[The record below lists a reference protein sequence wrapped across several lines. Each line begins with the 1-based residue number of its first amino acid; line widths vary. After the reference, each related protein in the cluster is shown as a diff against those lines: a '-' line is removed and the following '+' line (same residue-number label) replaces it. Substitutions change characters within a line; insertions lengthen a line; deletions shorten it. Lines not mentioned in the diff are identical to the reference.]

1 MESKCCIC
9 LEPLQDGQPSVVLTA
24 KGSDSINRISVAHP
38 KGPIQVEAGHSVH
51 QKCRRD
57 FCRPKSP
64 NQINLKNRLLAR
76 MKLLAVVPL
85 NHDLTIRNIAFS
97 AASLQIAMERNEDLM
112 SYLYELK
119 TCNIP

>member
-57 FCRPKSP
+57 FCRPRKPKS
-64 NQINLKNRLLAR
+64 NQSEEQTISKNEAIGRRSVKPRFNYKEHCL
-76 MKLLAVVPL
+76 
-85 NHDLTIRNIAFS
+85 F
-97 AASLQIAMERNEDLM
+97 
-112 SYLYELK
+112 
-119 TCNIP
+119 CG